1 MTHLKMKIFVKSFAL
16 AFALAVVQP
25 ALAKKE
31 DENYN
36 KALVELS
43 KERYTSTINLLTS
56 YLSTNEQ
63 APLAYYYRSIAEL
76 KSGEAAMA
84 LGDIDVALQLVRKL
98 PKDSKIKQPEL
109 LYQKADCQYVL
120 GQTSE
125 ALVSLDEAIAL
136 SQNFTQ
142 AYVLKAKVMS
152 EKKDFVGADS
162 TFGKAL
168 SLDPRNYDALVL
180 YSKNL
185 IDAGKLSDAIEK
197 LNQAVTINKDSKD
210 AYLLRFQANK
220 QLQNY
225 EKAFDDIAFVASN
238 EDDYS
243 PYEKDVKDVAIKCH
257 TYSLPYISSKINANE
272 HSIMWLLVRA
282 AIYKYD
288 GKYLDAIKDYN
299 TLDDKLGE
307 KYAITMNEVA
317 DCYMKLGD
325 TEKAQQLYGESMEL
339 EETAEASAGLA
350 SILKCKGE
358 LDKALVYASKAIS
371 LDPMNC
377 EYYCTRGQIYE
388 LKSMTGDALSDYEV
402 GIQMSNDYSPLY
414 LRRGLLKN
422 SKSDFSKVV
431 KLESSPKPSDNCK
444 PVALAQLGKVKEG
457 RAWVE
462 RIIKEYPTS
471 ENYYVATCFYA
482 CVNDSAKAMNS
493 LEKALEK
500 GYRDFSQIDSDKNL
514 DSLRK
519 SDAFEILCNKW
530 KKASGVT
537 TSFSAQTGNGQPAK
551 PTVVKEV
558 RIVRSGNDY
567 FIPVVCCGVSM
578 SAVIDTS
585 LQVSEMSKTDA
596 EFLSKYGYGRIR
608 NDKFVAKLKISDIEV
623 DGIEFLLVENKDA
636 VLRLNAVAITK
647 FGTCSINR
655 QNSTLKIER

>member
-1 MTHLKMKIFVKSFAL
+1 MRFFVKIFTFAFVL
-16 AFALAVVQP
+16 ALVQP
-25 ALAKKE
+25 AFAKKE
-31 DENYN
+31 DESYT
-36 KALVELS
+36 KALAELS

-84 LGDIDVALQLVRKL
+84 LGDIDVALQLIRKL
-98 PKDSKIKQPEL
+98 PKDSKIRQPEM
-109 LYQKADCQYVL
+109 LYQKAECQQAI
-120 GQTSE
+120 GQTDE
-125 ALVSLDEAIAL
+125 ALASLAEAIAQ
-136 SQNFTQ
+136 SPNYVN
-142 AYVLKAKVMS
+142 AYVLKARIMS
-152 EKKDFVGADS
+152 ENKDYAGADS

-168 SLDPRNYDALVL
+168 SLDPQNYDALVL
-180 YSKNL
+180 YSRNL
-185 IDAGKLSDAIEK
+185 IDAEKYKEAIDN
-197 LNQAVTINKDSKD
+197 LNHAITINKDSKD

-220 QLQNY
+220 HLQNY
-225 EKAFDDIAFVASN
+225 ERAFDDLAYVASN

-243 PYEKDVKDVAIKCH
+243 PYENDIKEVAIKCH

-325 TEKAQQLYGESMEL
+325 TEKAQQLYGESLEL
-339 EETAEASAGLA
+339 EETANASAGLA
-350 SILKCKGE
+350 TILKYKGE

-371 LDPMNC
+371 IDPMHC
-377 EYYCTRGQIYE
+377 EHYYTRGQIYE
-388 LKSMTGDALSDYEV
+388 LKSMVGDALSDYEV

-414 LRRGLLKN
+414 LRRGLLKK
-422 SKSDFSKVV
+422 SKSDFNKVV
-431 KLESSPKPSDNCK
+431 KLEDSPKPSDNCK
-444 PVALAQLGKVKEG
+444 PVALVQLGKEKEG

-482 CVNDSAKAMNS
+482 CVNDSAKAMKS

-519 SDAFEILCNKW
+519 CDDFVMLCNKW

-537 TSFSAQTGNGQPAK
+537 TSFSAQPENGQPIK
-551 PTVVKEV
+551 PKEVKEV
-558 RIVRSGNDY
+558 RVVRSGNDY
-567 FIPVVCCGVSM
+567 FVPVMCCGVNM

-585 LQVSEMSKTDA
+585 LQVSEMSKADA

-608 NDKFVAKLKISDIEV
+608 NDKFVAKLRISDIDV
-623 DGIEFLLVENKDA
+623 DGVEFQLVENKDA
-636 VLRLNAVAITK
+636 VLRLNAVAISK
-647 FGTCSINR
+647 FGMCSINR